1 MNSNQNKF
9 NEAYEQAVT
18 QALSILGKD
27 VSVIITSYIKDKYS
41 VRLSD
46 TADNPKDLSDTLEA
60 VIDGGKRIVQRRI
73 LRLLYDRIGVEL
85 PFAMT
90 TNFEDKILKAKE
102 EYEKKHFT

>member
-1 MNSNQNKF
+1 LSSTQNKF

-18 QALSILGKD
+18 QALSVLGKD
-27 VSVIITSYIKDKYS
+27 VSAIITSYIKDKYS

-46 TADNPKDLSDTLEA
+46 TADNPKDLSDALDA
-60 VIDGGKRIVQRRI
+60 VIDGGKRIVQRRV

-90 TNFEDKILKAKE
+90 TNFEDKILKAKK
-102 EYEKKHFT
+102 EYEKAYFP